1 MSACTRTMQV
11 KYHPPRQWLSS
22 IMHHVHLT
30 HFCSHVHTLA
40 IQVKSNE
47 HFCGVPVTCSNQ
59 HPLLQPQPSCSLFMQ
74 TMTWDDHDI
83 FDGWGSYPDGLQNCP
98 VFQGCYQAAKRFYLL
113 FQQHTTEARVSQL
126 SDMFGHR

>member
-1 MSACTRTMQV
+1 
-11 KYHPPRQWLSS
+11 
-22 IMHHVHLT
+22 
-30 HFCSHVHTLA
+30 
-40 IQVKSNE
+40 
-47 HFCGVPVTCSNQ
+47 
-59 HPLLQPQPSCSLFMQ
+59 MQ

-126 SDMFGHR
+126 TDMFGHR

>member
-1 MSACTRTMQV
+1 
-11 KYHPPRQWLSS
+11 
-22 IMHHVHLT
+22 
-30 HFCSHVHTLA
+30 
-40 IQVKSNE
+40 
-47 HFCGVPVTCSNQ
+47 
-59 HPLLQPQPSCSLFMQ
+59 MQ

-113 FQQHTTEARVSQL
+113 FQQHTTEARVPQL